1 MKKILYYTD
10 NNIDTD
16 IQQMCI
22 RELLKAN
29 IPIISVSFEPMNL
42 GTNICVGQQPRC
54 DDTIFWQIA
63 TGCLEC
69 LNDIV
74 YLAEH
79 DVLYHQ
85 SHFDFIPPRR
95 GVLYYNINRYKWRL
109 SDNKKWF
116 WKSSNIAGRSQI
128 VGWGRTVSE
137 HFNGLP
143 AKKKTFKSKCP
154 NVDIRHDKNFT
165 KGREPKKFVEEI
177 PYWGK
182 ELNYGN

>member
-165 KGREPKKFVEEI
+165 KGF
-177 PYWGK
+177 
-182 ELNYGN
+182 NTN